1 MLKPRFN
8 DIPRRR
14 LLTPRSIKGRAL
26 FAAVFVLFFI
36 YALSLLAPF
45 LFLFVNSLK
54 TPTEYLAD
62 SIDGNIFN
70 FPQGWRF
77 SNWVEVFSEMKI
89 IDSKGDYV
97 YFPTMLLNSLWYSMV
112 LTLGGLLASSL
123 TAYCLAKYKFKL
135 RGFLYGIAIV
145 TMTIPIIGSTGAM
158 FKLTYDIG
166 IYNTPLYPILTSLGG
181 FGFNFLV
188 LYGFFKNISWNYAEA
203 VFVDG
208 GGHFTAFFKIML
220 PQIFPALL
228 TLGIIAF
235 IGAWNDYTTPLLFLP
250 DYPTIA
256 SGIYNVQVHLKRT
269 GDYPQYFAA
278 LGISIIPIIIL
289 FATFSDS
296 LMKNLSVGGLKG

>member
-1 MLKPRFN
+1 MASSKVKA
-8 DIPRRR
+8 PRRKI
-14 LLTPRSIKGRAL
+14 LTPRSIKGRLL
-26 FAAVFVLFFI
+26 FGAVFVIFLI

-45 LFLFVNSLK
+45 LFLFINSLK
-54 TPTEYLAD
+54 APGEFLND
-62 SIDGNIFN
+62 SINGSIFR
-70 FPQGWRF
+70 FPN
-77 SNWVEVFSEMKI
+77 NWLFNNCANVFSEMKM
-89 IDSKGDYV
+89 IDSRGESV
-97 YFPTMLLNSLWYSMV
+97 YFPVMLLNSLWFSIV
-112 LTLGGLLASSL
+112 TTFGGLIASSL
-123 TAYCLAKYKFKL
+123 TAYCLAKYQFKL
-135 RGFLYGIAIV
+135 RGFFYGIAIV
-145 TMTIPIIGSTGAM
+145 TMTIPIIGATGAM
-158 FKLTYDIG
+158 FKLTYDLG

-208 GGHFTAFFKIML
+208 GGHFTAFLKIML
-220 PQIFPALL
+220 PQVFPALL
-228 TLGIIAF
+228 TLGIISF
-235 IGAWNDYTTPLLFLP
+235 IGAWNDYMTPLLFLP

-278 LGISIIPIIIL
+278 LGISIVPIIVL

>member
-1 MLKPRFN
+1 MAKAKTKA
-8 DIPRRR
+8 PRRR
-14 LLTPRSIKGRAL
+14 LLAPRSIQGRIL
-26 FAAVFVLFFI
+26 FALVFVIFFV

-45 LFLFVNSLK
+45 FFLFVNSLK
-54 TPTEYLAD
+54 APGEYLND
-62 SIDGNIFN
+62 SINGSIFR
-70 FPQGWRF
+70 FP
-77 SNWVEVFSEMKI
+77 SNWLFNNFAKVFSEMKLV
-89 IDSKGDYV
+89 DSQGEYI
-97 YFPTMLLNSLWYSMV
+97 YFPTMLFNSLWFSIV
-112 LTLGGLLASSL
+112 TTLGGLIASSM
-123 TAYCLAKYKFKL
+123 TAYCLAKYRFKL
-135 RGFLYGIAIV
+135 RGFFYGIAIV

-158 FKLTYDIG
+158 FKLTYDLG
-166 IYNTPLYPILTSLGG
+166 IYNTPLYPILTCLGG

-208 GGHFTAFFKIML
+208 GGHFTAFLKIML
-220 PQIFPALL
+220 PQVFPALL
-228 TLGIIAF
+228 TLGIISF

-278 LGISIIPIIIL
+278 LGISIVPIITL
-289 FATFSDS
+289 FAVFSDS

>member
-1 MLKPRFN
+1 MRKPRFN
-8 DIPRRR
+8 NIPRRTI
-14 LLTPRSIKGRAL
+14 LTPRSISGRIL
-26 FAAVFVLFFI
+26 FSVVFVLFLA
-36 YALSLLAPF
+36 YAISLLLPF
-45 LFLFVNSLK
+45 LFLVFSSLK
-54 TPTEYLAD
+54 DPLEYMQD
-62 SIDGNIFN
+62 SINGNIFN
-70 FPQGWRF
+70 PPKAWLFD
-77 SNWVEVFSEMKI
+77 NWAKVFSEMHI
-89 IDSKGDYV
+89 IGAEGETI
-97 YFPTMLLNSLWYSMV
+97 YFPSMLFNSLWMSGV
-112 LTLGGLLASSL
+112 ITVGGLFASSL

-135 RGFLYGIAIV
+135 RNFLYGIAIV

-166 IYNTPLYPILTSLGG
+166 IFNTPLYPILTCLGG

-220 PQIFPALL
+220 PQVVPALL
-228 TLGIIAF
+228 TLGIMAF
-235 IGAWNDYTTPLLFLP
+235 IGSWNDYTTPLLFLP
-250 DYPTIA
+250 NYPTIA

-289 FATFSDS
+289 FVTFSDS